1 MESAMAQVLQLEEE
15 KAPQT
20 QAKSQPPKKPVEN
33 AVAAVIQGA
42 LFQVILTVEHDKNQ
56 ELADM
61 VAGKYCRE
69 STHHKKDVFK
79 RLVESDKDKEKDA
92 APTASMFLYFWDVE
106 EEGGEEEDGG
116 CGLSGVVGDEVLL
129 QNRST
134 ADFPPPDHWIVVAT
148 GDEDAD
154 LKASPSKAPPM
165 RPAAQPPPDLGL
177 EELSSEHA
185 ELKRWLSAL
194 DGHKGALLTY
204 FDVLVSEF
212 DGDLSI
218 LKNVKTEPPEG
229 RNDYGTY
236 G

>member
-1 MESAMAQVLQLEEE
+1 M
-15 KAPQT
+15 T
-20 QAKSQPPKKPVEN
+20 
-33 AVAAVIQGA
+33 
-42 LFQVILTVEHDKNQ
+42 
-56 ELADM
+56 
-61 VAGKYCRE
+61 GKYCRE

-79 RLVESDKDKEKDA
+79 RLVESDKDKEKDT
-92 APTASMFLYFWDVE
+92 APTASMFLYFWDFE

-116 CGLSGVVGDEVLL
+116 WWFGTQVGGEQVLL

-148 GDEDAD
+148 GNEDAD
-154 LKASPSKAPPM
+154 LKVTKAKPPPKPPGAAPTKAAAARALAGASPSKAPPM
-165 RPAAQPPPDLGL
+165 RPTAQPPPDLGL

-185 ELKRWLSAL
+185 ELKRWLSGL

-204 FDVLVSEF
+204 FDVLVNEF

-229 RNDYGTY
+229 SQNRGLFSFIIDDFWTTINVRTMGHKTLLAK
-236 G
+236 GIKELT